1 MADGKKTT
9 LMRKLGIQS
18 VIRKKRRYFDLVL
31 ATLDKLQTN
40 SRQCQA
46 RQCIQI
52 KGFNTLTN
60 CIVTDLKNYNFR
72 QVIRAKAIAWTMLAL
87 NRSFHI

>member
-46 RQCIQI
+46 R
-52 KGFNTLTN
+52 
-60 CIVTDLKNYNFR
+60 
-72 QVIRAKAIAWTMLAL
+72 
-87 NRSFHI
+87 